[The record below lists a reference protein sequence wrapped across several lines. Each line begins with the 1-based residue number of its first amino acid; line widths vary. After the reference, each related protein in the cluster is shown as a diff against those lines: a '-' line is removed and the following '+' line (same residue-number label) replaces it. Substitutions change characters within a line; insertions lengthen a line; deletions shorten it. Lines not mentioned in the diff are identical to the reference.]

1 MSTIQQEITG
11 SLEAKPDKY
20 GIFESNERIIFITG
34 FKPVKVIDGNIFV
47 TDEPEFIEILK
58 EMAISGK
65 RRSTEKQRKIECS
78 Q

>member
-1 MSTIQQEITG
+1 MPTIKEEITG
-11 SLEAKPDKY
+11 SLEVLKNFEIPISW
-20 GIFESNERIIFITG
+20 GIIHITG

-58 EMAISGK
+58 EMDISGK

-78 Q
+78 H